1 MVNELVCTKLPAQH
15 PPQHKASTVTRPL
28 RIGTSPPVSQEE
40 NESCSRVS
48 CGPHVAGD
56 PGLAGDLPPPRVSF
70 MEDASA
76 SPGKEFK

>member
-1 MVNELVCTKLPAQH
+1 M
-15 PPQHKASTVTRPL
+15 HKAPGPAPSSAQGQAKLTVTRPL
-28 RIGTSPPVSQEE
+28 KTGTSPPVSQEE

-48 CGPHVAGD
+48 RGPHVAGD
-56 PGLAGDLPPPRVSF
+56 PGLAGDLRPPRVSF